1 MKRRL
6 FLASAATAV
15 VAGTPASA
23 LLVPLASPDALTTR
37 AESSAFAATSS
48 NADIARFFAVL
59 DQRGAPIVRGSLGR
73 SHEGRSIPYVIA
85 SRPPVST
92 PGEARALGRPIV
104 YVQAGVRGGDVAG
117 KEAMLAIV
125 RDLCVSTEKTLL
137 EDIVLIVAP
146 VINVDGN
153 EHQGIASLYAPE
165 IDGPARVGI
174 RENASGIDLDRDYVR
189 FEAPETRAI
198 MAFVKLWKPDLF
210 IDLHEGSGSF
220 HDFGVTHAGSLHPAA
235 YYGGAYARDTM
246 LPKIRAELHEK
257 FGIETFPMG
266 HFGRS
271 KALPSPPAPGNPDFG
286 WFAPDH
292 SPRVGVNYIGLRGTV
307 ALRVDAYPHDP
318 FERRIYTTRAFV
330 ESALGYASEHDD
342 EIEGVANTASRWLGG
357 MLPIRATFPP
367 KVAMQTVEWEILAL
381 ASTEK
386 EPGVPQG
393 FKRTGT
399 FSSAKMPIYDRYVGS
414 TYISQP
420 KGYLIPYEYA
430 ALVQPLLEQH
440 GIIFEQLIGTRK
452 IGVAS
457 YALASMRPI
466 AGRFGSSAEYVAKFG
481 AIQVPA
487 VQTLGP
493 LASVLLEPESDGGF
507 FASGLFDGILK
518 VGAIAPVLRIV

>member
-1 MKRRL
+1 VKRRL

-15 VAGTPASA
+15 AAGTPAAA
-23 LLVPLASPDALTTR
+23 LTVKLTSRDALTTR
-37 AESSAFAATSS
+37 AESSDFAATST

-59 DQRGAPIVRGSLGR
+59 DGRGAPIVRGSLGR
-73 SHEGRSIPYVIA
+73 SREGRNIPYVIA
-85 SRPPVST
+85 SRPRVST
-92 PGEARALGRPIV
+92 PDQARALGRPIV

-125 RDLCVSTEKTLL
+125 RDLCVSTDKTLL

-153 EHQGIASLYAPE
+153 EHQGPASRNAPE
-165 IDGPARVGI
+165 IDGPARVGA

-189 FEAPETRAI
+189 FEAPETRAVV
-198 MAFVKLWKPDLF
+198 AFVRLWKPDLF

-220 HDFGVTHAGSLHPAA
+220 DDFGVTHAGSLHPAA

-246 LPKIRAELHEK
+246 LPKIRTELQEK

-266 HFGRS
+266 HFGRAN
-271 KALPSPPAPGNPDFG
+271 ALPAPPAPGDPDFG
-286 WFAPDH
+286 WFATDH
-292 SPRVGVNYIGLRGTV
+292 SPNACVNYIGLRGTV

-330 ESALGYASEHDD
+330 ESALGYSSEHAD

-357 MLPIRATFPP
+357 KLPIRATFPP
-367 KVAMQTVEWEILAL
+367 KVAMQTVEWEVLAL
-381 ASTEK
+381 TSAEK
-386 EPGVPQG
+386 EPGVPPG

-414 TYISQP
+414 TYITQP

-430 ALVQPLLEQH
+430 SLVLPLLEQH

-452 IGVAS
+452 FGVAS
-457 YALASMRPI
+457 YSLASVRPI
-466 AGRFGSSAEYVAKFG
+466 AGRFGPRSEYVAKFG
-481 AIQVPA
+481 AIEVP
-487 VQTLGP
+487 VIQTLGP

-507 FASGLFDGILK
+507 FASGLFDALLK
-518 VGAIAPVLRIV
+518 AGATAPVLRIV